1 MSFFVIYFYDISY
14 LGSEIMDQKKVGKFI
29 TKLRKE
35 KKLTQEELAN
45 KTGLSKST
53 ISMYERGERFPSEQI
68 LELLADVFNVDMN
81 VLLGKQ
87 SRSTYYLN
95 PETARLAEEAAN
107 DPDMRLLLDA
117 KRDLSPEDLQYVISL
132 IKHLKNKNS

>member
-1 MSFFVIYFYDISY
+1 MPFSVN
-14 LGSEIMDQKKVGKFI
+14 LKRLREIAN
-29 TKLRKE
+29 
-35 KKLTQEELAN
+35 LTQEELAN

-95 PETARLAEEAAN
+95 PETGRLAEEAAN